1 MKNKDIQFF
10 FNRPD
15 RSVNSG
21 RITDI
26 SNGKYSDSSAIEAA
40 TEQDLDT
47 FLREFEATEVSA
59 SVAVPAGSLPL
70 PEVSPIDR
78 NSLEAMFIE
87 DNTGIWKFRH
97 GETDRH
103 ECKENFGF
111 RHADKWLRAVAALA
125 NNEGGY
131 ILFGVKDK
139 HIEGGSVA
147 EDSYQVFG
155 LDREE
160 FFNADPADFSNK
172 LKSIFDPTPR
182 IETGTVVLGEMRVG
196 VIFVH
201 RHPGRPVIA
210 TKNEGAVKEG
220 DIFYRYPGQ
229 SNRIKYSDLRSMLDE
244 RDRQARERMLPM
256 LSELLKLGP
265 QNAMIADLNQG
276 KLSDEKRSI
285 LIGEELLDRINFIR
299 EGEFREE
306 EGAPTLRL
314 VGDVQTVD
322 GTGAEVRKA
331 FVTPNDLIDEFLAL
345 NSPFDPKDYIRCAVE
360 GGNGAWLPMHYYA
373 GKAAMSQADLS
384 EFIMRTAAPIKR
396 REMYRDR
403 AVGVVSAF
411 KTTGG
416 KSSEFLDD
424 LNDGKLPVV
433 TDVSDAANVGRA
445 MAALEGKPTIELS
458 KLLGLMK
465 ECKAIIQNSEKASWM
480 STLRRGLA
488 RLDELYFSL

>member
-26 SNGKYSDSSAIEAA
+26 SNGKYSDSSSIEAA
-40 TEQDLDT
+40 SEQDLDA

-59 SVAVPAGSLPL
+59 SVVVPASGRQVQKLG
-70 PEVSPIDR
+70 PIDR
-78 NSLEAMFIE
+78 VLLEAMFIE
-87 DNTGIWKFRH
+87 ESAGIWKFRH

-125 NNEGGY
+125 NNDGGY

-147 EDSYQVFG
+147 GDSYQVYG
-155 LDREE
+155 LDRED

-172 LKSIFDPTPR
+172 LKSVFDPTPR
-182 IETGTVVLGEMRVG
+182 IETGSVALGGKKVG
-196 VIFVH
+196 VIYVH

-244 RDRQARERMLPM
+244 RDRQAREKMLPM

-314 VGDVQTVD
+314 VGDVQAVD
-322 GTGAEVRKA
+322 GAGAEVRKA
-331 FVTPNDLIDEFLAL
+331 FVTPNDLIDEFLEL
-345 NSPFDPKDYIRCAVE
+345 SSPFDPKDYIRCAVE

-373 GKAAMSQADLS
+373 GKAGMSQPELS
-384 EFIMRTAAPIKR
+384 EFIMETAAPIKR

-403 AVGVVSAF
+403 AVGITSAF

-416 KSSEFLDD
+416 KSSDFLDE
-424 LNDGKLPVV
+424 LNDGNLPSVSDV
-433 TDVSDAANVGRA
+433 TDAANVGRA

-458 KLLGLMK
+458 ELLKLMK
-465 ECKAIIQNSEKASWM
+465 ECKSIIQQSEKASWL
-480 STLRRGLA
+480 SALRRGLA
-488 RLDELYFSL
+488 RLDELYFHL